1 MNSVH
6 IAIGGFILALV
17 TTPAAFAEPTIS
29 VQSQNQSQS
38 LRESQPKAP
47 SLTLAQ
53 AADRARAASFDVRA
67 AIEAARMARAD
78 ASSARAGL
86 RPQLAIS
93 ATALDANLSQLGMPV
108 ASQAYVGVTGSLPLL
123 TPSLGSTARASGL
136 TADAATSEIDAARN
150 DAFFAAVQAYRR
162 AQLAVAIVGAR
173 AAAVRDQQAHLD
185 VTATRIRA
193 GKAPRYLLARDR
205 AALAVAQQAR
215 EDAAADGDE
224 AVNDLAVV
232 LALDP
237 SAPPQ
242 IATVLDVAAIDG
254 TLDGFVA
261 RALAQA
267 PMVLGAELRGQAA
280 RLTVAAARGAYAPTA
295 TLSAQSYNGTS
306 SPQLGHS
313 GGQIT
318 LVASLPI
325 VDGGTRSAA
334 EERAHATLMGA
345 RVALE
350 KARASIERDVR
361 NAWRELQAARANLAT
376 ARAGADD
383 AAEQLRIA
391 RVREAAGK
399 GIDLEVLDALS
410 VAATARETAV
420 KAVARFDTAVAL
432 LHHASG
438 DLTI

>member
-1 MNSVH
+1 VRG
-6 IAIGGFILALV
+6 AVVVFVLALV
-17 TTPAAFAEPTIS
+17 TTPAAFADAVLSPP
-29 VQSQNQSQS
+29 SQ
-38 LRESQPKAP
+38 LDAP
-47 SLTLAQ
+47 GLTLAE
-53 AADRARAASFDVRA
+53 AADRARSASFEVRA

-78 ASSARAGL
+78 AASARAGL

-93 ATALDANLSQLGMPV
+93 STVLDANLSQLGMPV
-108 ASQAYVGVTGSLPLL
+108 ASQAYVGVAGSLPLL
-123 TPSLGSTARASGL
+123 TPTLGATVRSVGL
-136 TADAATSEIDAARN
+136 TADAAGSDIDAARN
-150 DAFFAAVQAYRR
+150 DAFFDAVRAYRR
-162 AQLAVAIVGAR
+162 AQLAVAIVDAR

-185 VTATRIRA
+185 VTGARIRA

-224 AVNDLAVV
+224 AINDLTVV

-237 SAPPQ
+237 SAPPH
-242 IATVLDVAAIDG
+242 IATAIDVVAIDG
-254 TLDGFVA
+254 SLDGFVA
-261 RALAQA
+261 RALVGS
-267 PMVLGAELRGQAA
+267 PLVLGAQLREKAA
-280 RLTVAAARGAYAPTA
+280 GSTVAAARAVYAPTA

-306 SPQLGHS
+306 SPLLGHS
-313 GGQIT
+313 GGQIA

-334 EERAHATLMGA
+334 QEKAQATLFQA
-345 RVALE
+345 RIALE
-350 KARASIERDVR
+350 KARASSERDVR
-361 NAWRELQAARANLAT
+361 NAWRELQAARIDLAT

-383 AAEQLRIA
+383 AAQQLRIA

-410 VAATARETAV
+410 VAATAREAAV
-420 KAVARFDTAVAL
+420 KAVARFDVAVAS
-432 LHHASG
+432 LHHATG

>member
-6 IAIGGFILALV
+6 IAVGGFVLALA
-17 TTPAAFAEPTIS
+17 TTSAAFAVPPLSAIS
-29 VQSQNQSQS
+29 QSQS
-38 LRESQPKAP
+38 KRESQPNLP

-53 AADRARAASFDVRA
+53 AADRARAANFDVRA

-78 ASSARAGL
+78 AASARAGL

-136 TADAATSEIDAARN
+136 TADAAASDLDAARN

-162 AQLAVAIVGAR
+162 VQLALAIVDAR
-173 AAAVRDQQAHLD
+173 AVAVRDQQAHLD
-185 VTATRIRA
+185 VTSRRIRA

-224 AVNDLAVV
+224 AVNDLAVF

-242 IATVLDVAAIDG
+242 IATVLDVASVDG

-267 PMVLGAELRGQAA
+267 PTVLSAQLREKAA
-280 RLTVAAARGAYAPTA
+280 RSTIAAAHGAYAPTA

-306 SPQLGHS
+306 SPQLGHA
-313 GGQIT
+313 GGQVT

-325 VDGGTRSAA
+325 IDGGTRSATTDKA
-334 EERAHATLMGA
+334 QAMLVQA

-350 KARASIERDVR
+350 KARASAERDVR
-361 NAWRELQAARANLAT
+361 NAWRELQAARANVAT

-391 RVREAAGK
+391 RVRDAAGK

-432 LHHASG
+432 LHHAAG
-438 DLTI
+438 DLTL

>member
-1 MNSVH
+1 MNSVR
-6 IAIGGFILALV
+6 IAIGGFALALV
-17 TTPAAFAEPTIS
+17 TTPAAFAGPTIS
-29 VQSQNQSQS
+29 AQSQS
-38 LRESQPKAP
+38 HSLSQSESQPKAP

-53 AADRARAASFDVRA
+53 AADRARAVSFDVRA
-67 AIEAARMARAD
+67 AIEVARTVQAD
-78 ASSARAGL
+78 AASARAGL

-93 ATALDANLSQLGMPV
+93 VTALDANLSQLGMPV
-108 ASQAYVGVTGSLPLL
+108 ASQAYVGVTGSLPLF
-123 TPSLGSTARASGL
+123 TPSLGSTTRASGL
-136 TADAATSEIDAARN
+136 TADAATSDIDAVRN
-150 DAFFAAVQAYRR
+150 DAFFAAVQGYRR
-162 AQLAVAIVGAR
+162 AQLAVAIVDAR
-173 AAAVRDQQAHLD
+173 TDAVRDQQAHLD
-185 VTATRIRA
+185 VTDRRIRA

-224 AVNDLAVV
+224 AVNDLALV

-242 IATVLDVAAIDG
+242 IATVLDVASIDG
-254 TLDGFVA
+254 TLDGLVA

-267 PMVLGAELRGQAA
+267 PTVLSAQLREKAA
-280 RLTVAAARGAYAPTA
+280 RSTVAAARSAYAPTA

-306 SPQLGHS
+306 SPQLGHA

-318 LVASLPI
+318 FVASLPI
-325 VDGGTRSAA
+325 IDGGTRSAT
-334 EERAHATLMGA
+334 EDRARASLVQA
-345 RVALE
+345 QVALE
-350 KARASIERDVR
+350 KARTSTERDVR
-361 NAWRELQAARANLAT
+361 NAWRELQAARANLVT

-420 KAVARFDTAVAL
+420 KAVARFDTAIAL

-438 DLTI
+438 DLTL

>member
-1 MNSVH
+1 MSV
-6 IAIGGFILALV
+6 LAVALA
-17 TTPAAFAEPTIS
+17 TATAALAEPALPAQQAS
-29 VQSQNQSQS
+29 
-38 LRESQPKAP
+38 

-78 ASSARAGL
+78 AASARAVL

-108 ASQAYVGVTGSLPLL
+108 ASQAYVGVTGSLSLL
-123 TPSLGSTARASGL
+123 TPALGSSARASEL
-136 TADAATSEIDAARN
+136 TADAATSDLDAARN

-162 AQLAVAIVGAR
+162 AQLAVAIVAAR
-173 AAAVRDQQAHLD
+173 TEAVRDQQAHLD
-185 VTATRIRA
+185 VTARRIRS

-232 LALDP
+232 LALDQ
-237 SAPPQ
+237 STPPH
-242 IATVLDVAAIDG
+242 IATVLDTASIDG

-261 RALAQA
+261 RAFAQA
-267 PMVLGAELRGQAA
+267 PMVLSAHLRERAA
-280 RLTVAAARGAYAPTA
+280 RSTVAAARGAYEPTA
-295 TLSAQSYNGTS
+295 TLAAQSYNGTS

-313 GGQIT
+313 GGQVT
-318 LVASLPI
+318 FVASLPI
-325 VDGGTRSAA
+325 IDGGTRSAA
-334 EERAHATLMGA
+334 EERAGASLLQA
-345 RVALE
+345 RVVLE
-350 KARASIERDVR
+350 KARAGAERDVR
-361 NAWRELQAARANLAT
+361 NAWRELQAARANLTT
-376 ARAGADD
+376 ARIGADD
-383 AAEQLRIA
+383 ATEQLRIA

-420 KAVARFDTAVAL
+420 KAIARFDTAVAL

-438 DLTI
+438 DLTL

>member
-6 IAIGGFILALV
+6 IAVVGLILAL
-17 TTPAAFAEPTIS
+17 TTTAASFAEPTIS
-29 VQSQNQSQS
+29 TRSQS
-38 LRESQPKAP
+38 RRESQPKVP

-53 AADRARAASFDVRA
+53 AADRARAASFDVLA
-67 AIEAARMARAD
+67 AIEAARLARAD
-78 ASSARAGL
+78 VASARAGL

-93 ATALDANLSQLGMPV
+93 ATALNANLSQLGMPV

-123 TPSLGSTARASGL
+123 TPSIGSTARASEL
-136 TADAATSEIDAARN
+136 TADAATSDLDAARN

-162 AQLAVAIVGAR
+162 AQLALAVVDAR
-173 AAAVRDQQAHLD
+173 AAGVRDQQAHLD
-185 VTATRIRA
+185 VTSERIRA

-205 AALAVAQQAR
+205 AAVAVAQQAR

-224 AVNDLAVV
+224 AVNDLVVV
-232 LALDP
+232 LALD
-237 SAPPQ
+237 SSVPPQ
-242 IATVLDVAAIDG
+242 IATALDVASLDG
-254 TLDGFVA
+254 TLDGYIA
-261 RALAQA
+261 RALVQA
-267 PMVLGAELRGQAA
+267 PMVFAAQLREEAT
-280 RLTVAAARGAYAPTA
+280 RSTVAAARGAYAPTA

-306 SPQLGHS
+306 SPQLGHT
-313 GGQIT
+313 GGQVT

-325 VDGGTRSAA
+325 VDGGMRSAA
-334 EERAHATLMGA
+334 EEKARATLA
-345 RVALE
+345 SAHVALA

-383 AAEQLRIA
+383 ASEQLRIA

-399 GIDLEVLDALS
+399 GIDLEVLDALG

-438 DLTI
+438 DLTL

>member
-6 IAIGGFILALV
+6 TAIGGFVLALV
-17 TTPAAFAEPTIS
+17 TTPAVFADATIS
-29 VQSQNQSQS
+29 AQSQS
-38 LRESQPKAP
+38 HSQPQSESQPKAP

-53 AADRARAASFDVRA
+53 AADRARAAGFDVRA
-67 AIEAARMARAD
+67 AIEVARMAQAD
-78 ASSARAGL
+78 AVSARAGL

-93 ATALDANLSQLGMPV
+93 TTALDANLSQLGMPV

-123 TPSLGSTARASGL
+123 TPALGPTARASGL
-136 TADAATSEIDAARN
+136 TAEAATSDIDAARN

-162 AQLAVAIVGAR
+162 AQFAMALVDAR
-173 AAAVRDQQAHLD
+173 AEAVRDQQAHLD
-185 VTATRIRA
+185 VTGRRIRA

-205 AALAVAQQAR
+205 AALAVARQAR
-215 EDAAADGDE
+215 EDAAADSDE
-224 AVNDLAVV
+224 AINDLAVV

-242 IATVLDVAAIDG
+242 IATVLDVASIDG
-254 TLDGFVA
+254 TADGFVA

-267 PMVLGAELRGQAA
+267 PMVLSARLREKAA
-280 RLTVAAARGAYAPTA
+280 RSTVVAARGAYEPTA

-313 GGQIT
+313 GGQVT

-325 VDGGTRSAA
+325 IDGGTRSATD
-334 EERAHATLMGA
+334 ERAQATLVQA
-345 RVALE
+345 KVALE
-350 KARASIERDVR
+350 KARASTERDVR
-361 NAWRELQAARANLAT
+361 NAWRELQAARANLVT

-383 AAEQLRIA
+383 AAEQFRIA

-420 KAVARFDTAVAL
+420 KAIARFDTAVAL
-432 LHHASG
+432 LHHAAG